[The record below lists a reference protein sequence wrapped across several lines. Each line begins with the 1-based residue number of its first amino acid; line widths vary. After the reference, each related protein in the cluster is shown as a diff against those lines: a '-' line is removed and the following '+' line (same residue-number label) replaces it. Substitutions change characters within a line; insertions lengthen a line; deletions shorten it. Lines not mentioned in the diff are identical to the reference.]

1 MLDKAQLQNEALH
14 YRRVADE
21 LKQRYDAL
29 DDETLRDTLEGI
41 SNLPEMLEA
50 IIRSSLED
58 DLMAVGLKARLDQ
71 MQLRMERYKAR
82 YERKREIAAWVMQTS
97 GLTKLEVPD
106 FSLYLRDGALRLAIV
121 EEGAIPQSY
130 LVPQPAKIDR
140 VKLMEELRRGQ
151 AVPGAAL
158 AAGQP
163 YIAVRLK

>member
-1 MLDKAQLQNEALH
+1 MLDKTQLQSEALR

-21 LKQRYDAL
+21 LKQRYETL

-58 DLMAVGLKARLDQ
+58 DVMAVGLKARLDQ
-71 MQLRMERYKAR
+71 MQVRLERYKAR

-97 GLTKLEVPD
+97 GLAKLEVPD

-121 EEGAIPQSY
+121 EEGAIPASY

-140 VKLMEELRRGQ
+140 TKLMEELRRGNE
-151 AVPGAAL
+151 VPGATL
-158 AAGQP
+158 AAGRP
-163 YIAVRLK
+163 FVAVRLK